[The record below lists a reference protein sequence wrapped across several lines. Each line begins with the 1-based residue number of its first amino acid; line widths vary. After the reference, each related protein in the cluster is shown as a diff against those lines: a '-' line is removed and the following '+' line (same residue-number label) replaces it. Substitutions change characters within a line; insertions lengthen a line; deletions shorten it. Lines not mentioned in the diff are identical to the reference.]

1 MSRLRDTDDDGRA
14 DEVTEF
20 IPSID
25 SPRGLLW
32 DEDRLYVLHP
42 PHLSVY
48 YDRDGDGVSEENRRL
63 VDNIAF
69 DFKERPADHTTN
81 GLDLGVDG
89 WIYVSTGDFG
99 FMEATG
105 SDGRKLQVR
114 GGGVVRVRPDGSGI
128 ELFLTAP
135 EIFSPCPPVPCSI
148 CSARTIPTMVAA
160 GMYAFITSAAWTTM
174 ATPPL
179 LKLSREIIAPF
190 ADYGGGSGCGGM
202 YLHEPGFPDEW
213 NRAPMTCDWGTAG
226 LWHHSV
232 ERKCGI

>member
-1 MSRLRDTDDDGRA
+1 MRSPK
-14 DEVTEF
+14 F

-105 SDGRKLQVR
+105 SDGRKLQV
-114 GGGVVRVRPDGSGI
+114 
-128 ELFLTAP
+128 
-135 EIFSPCPPVPCSI
+135 
-148 CSARTIPTMVAA
+148 
-160 GMYAFITSAAWTTM
+160 
-174 ATPPL
+174 
-179 LKLSREIIAPF
+179 LSLIHI
-190 ADYGGGSGCGGM
+190 
-202 YLHEPGFPDEW
+202 
-213 NRAPMTCDWGTAG
+213 
-226 LWHHSV
+226 
-232 ERKCGI
+232 